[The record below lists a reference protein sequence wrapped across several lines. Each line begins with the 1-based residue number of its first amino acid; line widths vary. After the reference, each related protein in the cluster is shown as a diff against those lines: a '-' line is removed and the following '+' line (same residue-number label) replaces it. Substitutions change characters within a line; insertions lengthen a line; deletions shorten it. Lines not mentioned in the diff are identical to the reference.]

1 MGWGRWGLREV
12 AVIAIRHPAYLA
24 LTDGE
29 CVVPHRGVTACND
42 IRGTMK
48 PGTHFLSIL
57 FGHWLVPM
65 LHPSFP
71 LSCIGISP
79 STLTGDRVLLCY
91 AISKSNA
98 FTNTSTFKQAIM
110 DIAAA
115 KTQRRTVQKSVHGRK
130 KKTNYRMLLQK
141 WSTECGHWQ
150 SDCIWKNYIKMLFF
164 VLVVKEIGV
173 YLKVYLLYHT
183 SPKILYNLLAGVHIY
198 VCM

>member
-1 MGWGRWGLREV
+1 VGWGRWGLREV

-115 KTQRRTVQKSVHGRK
+115 KTQRRTQQGA
-130 KKTNYRMLLQK
+130 
-141 WSTECGHWQ
+141 
-150 SDCIWKNYIKMLFF
+150 
-164 VLVVKEIGV
+164 
-173 YLKVYLLYHT
+173 
-183 SPKILYNLLAGVHIY
+183 NLLSSHKRQAASQG
-198 VCM
+198 CKQDDFTQLCWMRQF